1 MRQKLDPSM
10 AGSATTILVVDD
22 DPDILM
28 ILKDNLKLDGYR
40 VLCARDG
47 REALDLFGSHPVD
60 LIVLDLMLPD
70 LDGLQIC
77 RTVRA
82 GSRVP
87 IILLTAKDAI
97 SDKVLGLECGADDYM
112 VKPFDYLE
120 LAARI
125 RARLRRSGGF
135 EDPLPPVLEIGNLKL
150 DQTARQAHLN
160 GRNVSLT
167 KKEFDLLLLLVRHA
181 GRVLDRETIR
191 QTLWPENRLYKWS
204 RTIDV
209 HIQHL
214 RAKLEPDLDTPHCII
229 TVQGVGYMLK
239 PGGFETRP
247 QQN

>member
-1 MRQKLDPSM
+1 MNSKLDPSM
-10 AGSATTILVVDD
+10 AGSGTTILVVDD

-47 REALDLFGSHPVD
+47 REALDLFDSRRID

-87 IILLTAKDAI
+87 IILLTAKDAV

-112 VKPFDYLE
+112 AKPFDYLE

-125 RARLRRSGGF
+125 RARLRRSGDF
-135 EDPLPPVLEIGNLKL
+135 EDPAPVLEAGSLKL
-150 DQTARQAHLN
+150 DQTARQARLN
-160 GRNVSLT
+160 GRDVSLT

-181 GRVLDRETIR
+181 GSVLDRETIR

-214 RAKLEPDLDTPHCII
+214 RAKLEPDPDTPHGII

-239 PGGFETRP
+239 PGGFEARP

>member
-1 MRQKLDPSM
+1 MQKKLEP
-10 AGSATTILVVDD
+10 SATTILIVDD

-28 ILKDNLKLDGYR
+28 ILEDNLKLDGYR
-40 VLCARDG
+40 IFCARDG
-47 REALDLFGSHPVD
+47 REALDIFGARRVD

-82 GSRVP
+82 ESQVP
-87 IILLTAKDAI
+87 IILLTAKDAV

-125 RARLRRSGGF
+125 KARLRRAGGF
-135 EDPLPPVLEIGNLKL
+135 EAEPPTVMEAGVLKL
-150 DQTARQAHLN
+150 DAAARQARLN
-160 GRNVSLT
+160 GREVPLT
-167 KKEFDLLLLLVRHA
+167 KKEFDLLQLLVRHA

-191 QTLWPENRLYKWS
+191 RTLWPDNRLYKWS

-214 RAKLEPDLDTPHCII
+214 RAKLEPDPDTPRCIV
-229 TVQGVGYMLK
+229 TVQGVGYILK
-239 PGGFETRP
+239 PEGFNTAPR
-247 QQN
+247 QRR

>member
-1 MRQKLDPSM
+1 MRQKLDPSI

-28 ILKDNLKLDGYR
+28 ILKDNLELDGYR

-47 REALDLFGSHPVD
+47 REALDLFGSHRID

-77 RTVRA
+77 RTMRA

-87 IILLTAKDAI
+87 IILLTAKDAV

-125 RARLRRSGGF
+125 RARFRRSGGF
-135 EDPLPPVLEIGNLKL
+135 EDQLPPVLEVGSLKL
-150 DQTARQAHLN
+150 DQTARQARLN

-167 KKEFDLLLLLVRHA
+167 KKEFDLLLLLVRHI

-191 QTLWPENRLYKWS
+191 QALWPENRLYKWS

-214 RAKLEPDLDTPHCII
+214 RAKLEPDPDTPHCII

-239 PGGFETRP
+239 SGGFETRP